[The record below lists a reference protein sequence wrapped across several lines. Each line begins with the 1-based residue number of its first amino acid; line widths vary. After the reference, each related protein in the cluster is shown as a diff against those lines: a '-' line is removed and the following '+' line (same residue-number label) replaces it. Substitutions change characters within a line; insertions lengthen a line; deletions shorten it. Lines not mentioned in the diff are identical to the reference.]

1 LSATVSEGAALFA
14 RYADAPNALGYCGPP
29 EGIGT
34 TEVEIRA
41 SARRFSGVW
50 PYLQVLAGLTDTPDA
65 LDPRLVEA
73 YWLGRDLGID
83 REAFGR
89 ELLAVLG
96 PRAGAYWTH
105 LNADLLAEAAPD
117 HGFHVFGVYP
127 WSRLLAAGPQPLQV
141 LDSCRI
147 RWGTMVGL
155 DPLTVSSPRLTWDG
169 AQLGL
174 GEPTV
179 GPITGGGGAVGDVVA
194 VHWDRLVDVLT
205 PEQTEVL
212 AAGTLRRLEL
222 TNVRLHGAP
231 AS

>member
-1 LSATVSEGAALFA
+1 
-14 RYADAPNALGYCGPP
+14 
-29 EGIGT
+29 
-34 TEVEIRA
+34 
-41 SARRFSGVW
+41 
-50 PYLQVLAGLTDTPDA
+50 
-65 LDPRLVEA
+65 
-73 YWLGRDLGID
+73 
-83 REAFGR
+83 
-89 ELLAVLG
+89 
-96 PRAGAYWTH
+96 
-105 LNADLLAEAAPD
+105 
-117 HGFHVFGVYP
+117 VFGVYP

-147 RWGTMVGL
+147 RWGTVVGL
-155 DPLTVSSPRLTWDG
+155 DPLTVSSPRLAWDG

>member
-1 LSATVSEGAALFA
+1 MSVAVSAGAALFA

-34 TEVEIRA
+34 TEAEIRA

-50 PYLQVLAGLTDTPDA
+50 PYLQVLAGLTGTEDPLDA
-65 LDPRLVEA
+65 RLVEA
-73 YWLGRDLGID
+73 YWLGRDLGVD
-83 REAFGR
+83 REEFGR

-105 LNADLLAEAAPD
+105 LTSELLVEAAPD

-127 WSRLLAAGPQPLQV
+127 WSRLLSAGPQPLFV

-147 RWGTMVGL
+147 RWGSVVRL

-169 AQLGL
+169 AALGL
-174 GEPTV
+174 GEPTAGTV
-179 GPITGGGGAVGDVVA
+179 EGHGVALGDVVA
-194 VHWDRLVDVLT
+194 VHWDRLVDRLT
-205 PEQTEVL
+205 PDQAATL
-212 AAGTLRRLEL
+212 AASTAARLAA
-222 TNVRLHGAP
+222 TNARLAVAAG
-231 AS
+231 